1 MQVMIADDDA
11 LSRKVLEDSLLSWG
25 YDVLVTKNG
34 EEAWEVL
41 SQPNHPNLIILDWMM
56 PGYDGVD
63 ICRMLRRR
71 EGSRY
76 TYVILLTSR
85 DSRKDLVIGLESGVD
100 DYITKPFDPEELK
113 YRLRIGERIVALE
126 ERILSMARTDY
137 LTGLLNRRAFM
148 ERLEG
153 ERNRSIRDGKNLSMI
168 MADIDCFKLVNDS
181 YGHQTGDVVLQEFAN
196 CLQLACRHYDFVGR
210 YGGEEFVIGLPG
222 TGIEESRHIAERIR
236 KIIEAHQ
243 IKLKDQ
249 NSFIQI
255 TSSFGVASITPN
267 SQASYDDLI
276 KSADRSLY
284 QAKKNG
290 RNRVAWEAT
299 LT

>member
-1 MQVMIADDDA
+1 VQVMIADDDA

-126 ERILSMARTDY
+126 ERILSMARRLSDWSAKPSGFYGTP
-137 LTGLLNRRAFM
+137 GRR
-148 ERLEG
+148 E
-153 ERNRSIRDGKNLSMI
+153 KPQ
-168 MADIDCFKLVNDS
+168 
-181 YGHQTGDVVLQEFAN
+181 YT
-196 CLQLACRHYDFVGR
+196 
-210 YGGEEFVIGLPG
+210 
-222 TGIEESRHIAERIR
+222 
-236 KIIEAHQ
+236 
-243 IKLKDQ
+243 
-249 NSFIQI
+249 
-255 TSSFGVASITPN
+255 
-267 SQASYDDLI
+267 
-276 KSADRSLY
+276 
-284 QAKKNG
+284 
-290 RNRVAWEAT
+290 
-299 LT
+299 

>member
-1 MQVMIADDDA
+1 MIADDDA
-11 LSRKVLEDSLLSWG
+11 LSRKVLEDSLLDWG
-25 YDVLVTKNG
+25 YDVLVTRNG
-34 EEAWEVL
+34 QEAWEVL

-85 DSRKDLVIGLESGVD
+85 DSRKDLVMGLESGVD
-100 DYITKPFDPEELK
+100 DYITKPFDSEELK

-137 LTGLLNRRAFM
+137 LTDLLNRRAFM

-153 ERNRSIRDGKNLSMI
+153 ERNRSIRDGKNLSI
-168 MADIDCFKLVNDS
+168 ILADIDFFKRVNDH
-181 YGHQTGDVVLQEFAN
+181 YGHQNGDLVLQEFAK
-196 CLQLACRHYDFVGR
+196 CLRDTCRQYDFVGR
-210 YGGEEFVIGLPG
+210 YGGEEFIIGLPG
-222 TGIEESRHIAERIR
+222 TGIEESKLIAERIR

-243 IKLKDQ
+243 IKLPDQ
-249 NSFIQI
+249 NVFIQI
-255 TSSFGVASITPN
+255 TSSFGVASITPQ
-267 SQASYDDLI
+267 SQANFDDLI
-276 KSADRSLY
+276 RSADQALY
-284 QAKKNG
+284 RAKNEG
-290 RNRVAWEAT
+290 RNQVAWEGT

>member
-1 MQVMIADDDA
+1 
-11 LSRKVLEDSLLSWG
+11 
-25 YDVLVTKNG
+25 
-34 EEAWEVL
+34 
-41 SQPNHPNLIILDWMM
+41 
-56 PGYDGVD
+56 
-63 ICRMLRRR
+63 
-71 EGSRY
+71 
-76 TYVILLTSR
+76 
-85 DSRKDLVIGLESGVD
+85 
-100 DYITKPFDPEELK
+100 
-113 YRLRIGERIVALE
+113 
-126 ERILSMARTDY
+126 
-137 LTGLLNRRAFM
+137 
-148 ERLEG
+148 
-153 ERNRSIRDGKNLSMI
+153 MI

>member
-126 ERILSMARTDY
+126 ERILSMARRLSDWSAKPSGFYGTP
-137 LTGLLNRRAFM
+137 GRR
-148 ERLEG
+148 EKPQYTRRKKSE
-153 ERNRSIRDGKNLSMI
+153 
-168 MADIDCFKLVNDS
+168 
-181 YGHQTGDVVLQEFAN
+181 
-196 CLQLACRHYDFVGR
+196 YDH
-210 YGGEEFVIGLPG
+210 GG
-222 TGIEESRHIAERIR
+222 
-236 KIIEAHQ
+236 
-243 IKLKDQ
+243 
-249 NSFIQI
+249 
-255 TSSFGVASITPN
+255 
-267 SQASYDDLI
+267 Y
-276 KSADRSLY
+276 
-284 QAKKNG
+284 
-290 RNRVAWEAT
+290 
-299 LT
+299 

>member
-1 MQVMIADDDA
+1 MIADDDA
-11 LSRKVLEDSLLSWG
+11 LSRKVLEDSLLDWG
-25 YDVLVTKNG
+25 YDVLVTRNG
-34 EEAWEVL
+34 EEAWEAL

-71 EGSRY
+71 QGSRY

-85 DSRKDLVIGLESGVD
+85 DSRKDLVMGLESGVD

-126 ERILSMARTDY
+126 ERILRMARTDY

-153 ERNRSIRDGKNLSMI
+153 ERNRSIRDGKNLSI
-168 MADIDCFKLVNDS
+168 VMADIDFFKRVNDL
-181 YGHQTGDVVLQEFAN
+181 YGHQNGDLVLQEFAK
-196 CLQLACRHYDFVGR
+196 CLREACRQYDFVGR
-210 YGGEEFVIGLPG
+210 YGGEEFIIGLPG
-222 TGIEESRHIAERIR
+222 TGLEESKLLAERIR

-243 IKLKDQ
+243 IKTPDH
-249 NSFIQI
+249 NTFIQV
-255 TSSFGVASITPN
+255 TSSFGAASIASQ

-276 KSADRSLY
+276 KSADRALY
-284 QAKKNG
+284 QAKKDG